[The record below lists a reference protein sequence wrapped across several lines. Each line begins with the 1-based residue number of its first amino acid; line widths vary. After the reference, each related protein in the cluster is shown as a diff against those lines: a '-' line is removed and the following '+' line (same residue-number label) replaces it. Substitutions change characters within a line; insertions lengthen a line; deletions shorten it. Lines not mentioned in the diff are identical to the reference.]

1 MASARRD
8 RVPLTGRSNAA
19 AASRTAP
26 IPLSS
31 RSASR
36 MAGTPSGVSQWSGRP
51 VDASARS
58 GAAGP
63 NAAPNP
69 RAAETVADASASA
82 RRERIMKNF
91 MSGAGA
97 KKKSDT
103 SRSTDSYSE
112 WNNTHHVTSAARDN
126 HVFGFGLG
134 GAGRHE
140 QIVNGITPMEVFEK
154 KDAPLPT
161 STVGHHTHWRDDPE
175 AIPRRRQRKGRPQGS
190 EGIEAFDIDGDGT
203 IDESEVL
210 ISSFMKNEHEAHNP
224 TWEDPMWG
232 GDGATDHVP
241 LKLTARS
248 KERKQQQKIDAGRR
262 EMVRRYWHDNRDHL
276 WCIDPNLRGKG
287 ITDSI
292 DTLMNTCEDKYNG
305 NFALMMRN
313 LHHDAV
319 QLRQQSS
326 VQTQMVVRPPV
337 TCRINASLEVAGYK
351 DGYKTAR
358 MKQEERINR
367 VYAQIAQEGRSTSN
381 PGGYDHNR
389 KKGTEYGY
397 GNMAGWCAA
406 RAKHPFAAH
415 M

>member
-1 MASARRD
+1 
-8 RVPLTGRSNAA
+8 
-19 AASRTAP
+19 
-26 IPLSS
+26 
-31 RSASR
+31 
-36 MAGTPSGVSQWSGRP
+36 
-51 VDASARS
+51 
-58 GAAGP
+58 
-63 NAAPNP
+63 
-69 RAAETVADASASA
+69 
-82 RRERIMKNF
+82 
-91 MSGAGA
+91 
-97 KKKSDT
+97 
-103 SRSTDSYSE
+103 
-112 WNNTHHVTSAARDN
+112 
-126 HVFGFGLG
+126 
-134 GAGRHE
+134 
-140 QIVNGITPMEVFEK
+140 MEVFEK

-241 LKLTARS
+241 VKLTARS

-351 DGYKTAR
+351 DGYKTVR